1 MLKGKTIVV
10 AVCGSIAAVRS
21 FDIVRQLRSSGAGV
35 HVVMSSA
42 AEGII
47 TADAMQWASGNKV
60 ITKLTGKTEHV
71 QFFGKKGKADLLLIA
86 PATANTI
93 SKIAMGIDD
102 SAITTFATIAIGSK
116 NPVWTAPAMQ
126 EPMYEHP
133 IVQKNLGLLVDE
145 KYVTIISPAIEEEKA
160 KIAATE
166 RIVLEVEK
174 ALSRKLLEGKQI
186 LIANGATYSQIDPMR
201 IITNLGTG
209 KTGVEI
215 ARQAYINGAEVVML
229 HGTEHNKSLSSVLSE
244 LKNHAYDIFICPA
257 AIGDFVAEQSREKIS
272 SAKEL
277 HLKLKPAKKL
287 LQEVRSK
294 YPKLKI
300 VAFKAETNKSKNQL
314 IKIAKEFLRKNKFD
328 LVVANDVAKHPAGS
342 DASEMFIVSAKK
354 TVAGKQFSPTFS
366 QKVVAVKGSKA
377 KIAEKIVWETARLF

>member
-1 MLKGKTIVV
+1 MLNGKTIVV

-21 FDIVRQLRSSGAGV
+21 FDIVRALRANGARV

-71 QFFGKKGKADLLLIA
+71 KFFGKKGKADLLLIA

-102 SAITTFATIAIGSK
+102 STITTFTTIAIGSK
-116 NPVWTAPAMQ
+116 KPVLIAPAMH
-126 EPMYEHP
+126 EPMYDHP
-133 IVQKNLGLLVDE
+133 IVQKNLDFLVNE
-145 KYVTIISPAIEEEKA
+145 KYIAMIAPMVEEEKA
-160 KIAATE
+160 KIAPTE

-174 ALSRKLLEGKQI
+174 VLSKKLLDGKKV

-201 IITNLGTG
+201 IVSNLSSG

-215 ARQAYINGAEVVML
+215 SRQTYINGAEVVML
-229 HGTEHNKSLSSVLSE
+229 HGTEQGQFYSNVFNE
-244 LKNHAYDIFICPA
+244 LKSHKYDIFICPA
-257 AIGDFVAEQSREKIS
+257 AIGDFVAERSRGKLS

-277 HLKLKPAKKL
+277 HLKLRPARKL
-287 LQEVRSK
+287 LQEVRSR

-300 VAFKAETNKSKNQL
+300 VAFKAETNKNKKQL
-314 IKIAKEFLRKNKFD
+314 IKIGKDFLRKNRFD
-328 LVVANDVAKHPAGS
+328 LVVANDVAKHPAGADS
-342 DASEMFIVSAKK
+342 SEMFIVSAKK
-354 TVAGKQFSPTFS
+354 
-366 QKVVAVKGSKA
+366 VVSVKGSKD
-377 KIAEKIVWETARLF
+377 KVAEKIVEEIARLRAQ

>member
-1 MLKGKTIVV
+1 MLKNKTIVV

-21 FDIVRQLRSSGAGV
+21 FDIVRLLRSRGAKV

-47 TADAMQWASGNKV
+47 TADAMQWASGNRV

-71 QFFGKKGKADLLLIA
+71 KFFGKKGKADLLLIA

-102 SAITTFATIAIGSK
+102 STITTFATIAIGSRK
-116 NPVWTAPAMQ
+116 PVLIAPAMH

-133 IVQKNLGLLVDE
+133 IVQKNLDLLVNE
-145 KYVTIISPAIEEEKA
+145 KYVAIIPPSIEEDKA

-166 RIVLEVEK
+166 RIVLEVERG
-174 ALSRKLLEGKQI
+174 LSKKPLDGKKV

-201 IITNLGTG
+201 IVSNLSSG

-215 ARQAYINGAEVVML
+215 ARQAYIEGAEVVML
-229 HGTEHNKSLSSVLSE
+229 HGTELEKFRSNVLAELGTHN
-244 LKNHAYDIFICPA
+244 HDIFICPA
-257 AIGDFVAEQSREKIS
+257 AIGDFVAERSRGKLS

-287 LQEVRSK
+287 LQELRQK
-294 YPKLKI
+294 FPKLKI
-300 VAFKAETNKSKNQL
+300 VAFKAETNKNKTQL
-314 IKIAKEFLRKNKFD
+314 TKIAKEFLRKNRFD
-328 LVVANDVAKHPAGS
+328 MVVANDVARHPPGADS
-342 DASEMFIVSAKK
+342 SEMLIVSAGK
-354 TVAGKQFSPTFS
+354 TAAVRRSSAKNP
-366 QKVVAVKGSKA
+366 QKVVAVKGNKE
-377 KIAEKIVWETARLF
+377 KIAGKIVAELARL